1 MISAWK
7 ALLNT
12 NNPKDILNNRRLLE
26 ARQEINAEV
35 EKRTHA
41 APKFSKDGKIA
52 VFKIDSKAQVH
63 PVIATRWAGHL
74 KSKFLEIVLVA
85 NYGYLPG
92 KVNFSCRIARCARG
106 NDPPVNIIA
115 TLKEVANLDTTDL
128 VDRLGENFARGHKEA
143 SGGIVN
149 TAEFEELCTLMKVG
163 EKPDKVAGEVPKSV
177 KKETKPVQKNTL
189 GNYFQKKN

>member
-1 MISAWK
+1 MNDK
-7 ALLNT
+7 
-12 NNPKDILNNRRLLE
+12 RLAE
-26 ARQEINAEV
+26 ARLEINAEV
-35 EKRTHA
+35 EKHTHA

-52 VFKIDSKAQVH
+52 VLKINSQAQVH
-63 PVIATRWAGHL
+63 PVIATRWVYTFSPPHSFSQRDGTLTSRQAGHL
-74 KSKFLEIVLVA
+74 KSKALEIVMVA

-128 VDRLGENFARGHKEA
+128 VARLGENFARGHKEA

-149 TAEFEELCTLMKVG
+149 TAEFEELCALMKVG
-163 EKPDKVAGEVPKSV
+163 EKADGGGSPT
-177 KKETKPVQKNTL
+177 KKKAEQPSQKNTL
-189 GNYFQKKN
+189 SNYFKKP